1 MVRLLRSVGRSLKL
15 VAIFV
20 YGGLELAIKRPKT
33 RELRAEWLHR
43 FCARTIRAMGIAVRV
58 EGRFPERG
66 TLISNHMG
74 YLDIMTY
81 AALHRVVFVSK
92 TEMLEIPLLGWMTTM
107 SGTVYVERGRGG
119 SAAGARAGLLAAA
132 EAGIPVVFFPEGTT
146 SDGSGVLKFHSGVL
160 SQVLEAGEAV
170 TAAFVTYRMTEDS
183 GPGVSLSRDVCY
195 WGDEV
200 KLFPHIFKLVALRGI
215 EVSVRI
221 ADAPIPF
228 SRDANRKVAAVEAR
242 AAVMRLGG
250 VAERE
255 PVAP

>member
-1 MVRLLRSVGRSLKL
+1 MVRFLRSVGRSLKL
-15 VAIFV
+15 VTIFL
-20 YGGLELAIKRPKT
+20 YGGLELAIKRPRT

-66 TLISNHMG
+66 ALISNHMG

-92 TEMLEIPLLGWMTTM
+92 TEMLQIPLLGWMTTM
-107 SGTVYVERGRGG
+107 AGTVYVERGRGG
-119 SAAGARAGLLAAA
+119 SAAGAREGLRAAA
-132 EAGIPVVFFPEGTT
+132 GAGIPVVFFPEGTT
-146 SDGSGVLKFHSGVL
+146 SDGSSVLKFHSGVL
-160 SQVLEAGEAV
+160 SQVLEAGEPV
-170 TAAFVTYRMTEDS
+170 TAGFVSYRMTADN
-183 GPGVSLSRDVCY
+183 GPGVSLSSDVCY

-221 ADAPIPF
+221 ADAPIAF
-228 SRDANRKVAAVEAR
+228 SVDAGNRKVAAVEAR
-242 AAVMRLGG
+242 AAVMQLGG
-250 VAERE
+250 VRDT
-255 PVAP
+255 VASA